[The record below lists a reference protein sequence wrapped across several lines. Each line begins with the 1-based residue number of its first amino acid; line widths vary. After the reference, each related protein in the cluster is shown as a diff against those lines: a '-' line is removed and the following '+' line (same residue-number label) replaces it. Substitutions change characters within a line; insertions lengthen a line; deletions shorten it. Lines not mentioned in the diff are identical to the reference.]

1 MGCPFPFSF
10 RVFVA
15 CCVALAPR
23 SRCCF
28 SLTCCLVTQSLAT
41 PLSSIFF
48 FSELR
53 RDQNSGYCHSLPTMP
68 EAFCFGSFDSTP
80 RVWIFQLPSQKCEPP
95 TGQSTQEV
103 RVLTPH
109 RCSLFAT

>member
-48 FSELR
+48 FR
-53 RDQNSGYCHSLPTMP
+53 SLGVIRTV
-68 EAFCFGSFDSTP
+68 ATAIAYLLCQRHFVSVVLILHLGCGSFSCLP
-80 RVWIFQLPSQKCEPP
+80 RSVSLQRAS
-95 TGQSTQEV
+95 
-103 RVLTPH
+103 PH
-109 RCSLFAT
+109 KR